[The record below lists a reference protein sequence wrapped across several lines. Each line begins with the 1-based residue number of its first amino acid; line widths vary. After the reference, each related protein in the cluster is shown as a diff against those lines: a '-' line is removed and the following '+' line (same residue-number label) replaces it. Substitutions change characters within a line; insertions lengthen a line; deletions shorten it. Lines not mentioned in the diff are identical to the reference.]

1 MAYSRVLFVFIAFM
15 LLGCNNRDNI
25 KILISEMMKES
36 VSLRLNNMEIIYP
49 DSLKH
54 IEPEIKDYK
63 LVIYSDT
70 TNCSMCFVNSLK
82 EWNDMLCL
90 QKEYQNLSLIFIMQG
105 RKNMLE
111 LHRKVLNESTL
122 QYPIYLDVE
131 NIFQETNPHIPK
143 NKLIHT
149 FLLDKENN
157 VIVVGN
163 PLTNDR
169 IKSMMID
176 VLNDSQGT

>member
-1 MAYSRVLFVFIAFM
+1 M

-36 VSLRLNNMEIIYP
+36 ISLRLNNMEIIYP

-82 EWNDMLCL
+82 EWNDMLYL
-90 QKEYQNLSLIFIMQG
+90 QKEYQNLSLIFII
-105 RKNMLE
+105 L
-111 LHRKVLNESTL
+111 S
-122 QYPIYLDVE
+122 P
-131 NIFQETNPHIPK
+131 
-143 NKLIHT
+143 
-149 FLLDKENN
+149 
-157 VIVVGN
+157 
-163 PLTNDR
+163 
-169 IKSMMID
+169 S
-176 VLNDSQGT
+176 

>member
-70 TNCSMCFVNSLK
+70 TNCSMCFVNSLG
-82 EWNDMLCL
+82 
-90 QKEYQNLSLIFIMQG
+90 I
-105 RKNMLE
+105 
-111 LHRKVLNESTL
+111 
-122 QYPIYLDVE
+122 
-131 NIFQETNPHIPK
+131 
-143 NKLIHT
+143 
-149 FLLDKENN
+149 
-157 VIVVGN
+157 VI
-163 PLTNDR
+163 
-169 IKSMMID
+169 
-176 VLNDSQGT
+176 